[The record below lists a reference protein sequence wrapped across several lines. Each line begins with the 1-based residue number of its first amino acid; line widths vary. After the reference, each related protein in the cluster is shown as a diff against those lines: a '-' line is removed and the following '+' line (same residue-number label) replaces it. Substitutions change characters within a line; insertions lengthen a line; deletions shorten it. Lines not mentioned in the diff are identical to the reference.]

1 MFLQQRRMLIS
12 CRDCVPQGNTRLR
25 MVRGSRTRVGA
36 PYRSLDVQLV
46 VQDVT
51 RKVVSDLGIVPLDN
65 VVRSV
70 VGDRDVRRR
79 VILLCGKRNR
89 TKMPTK
95 RPQTAQRVLNVQCE
109 KKKEKRKKIKCAM
122 WMG

>member
-1 MFLQQRRMLIS
+1 MLIS
-12 CRDCVPQGNTRLR
+12 CRDCVPRENTRLR

-36 PYRSLDVQLV
+36 SYRSLDVQLV

-89 TKMPTK
+89 TKMTTK
-95 RPQTAQRVLNVQCE
+95 RPQTAQRVLNVQCGGE
-109 KKKEKRKKIKCAM
+109 KERKKIKCAM